1 MEQISYAHFSNVAEH
16 HQAFTL
22 HQGIMLYDV
31 PSMVRIIGVT
41 NPEAKEHITPFV
53 DGMKL
58 MVVTEEVLRLVKELL
73 TELGIVDKK
82 LKKRS
87 KK

>member
-1 MEQISYAHFSNVAEH
+1 
-16 HQAFTL
+16 
-22 HQGIMLYDV
+22 MLYDV

-41 NPEAKEHITPFV
+41 NPEAKEHITFV